1 MNIEEL
7 RTYCLAKAGV
17 TEADIRGY
25 ELDFD
30 DGRWEIDFHA
40 NGAEH
45 DIHTLDCDSTV
56 YYPYKTANDAPEG
69 FVSSYST
76 YDNSGL
82 PAGPIC
88 NPGLEAIKAAIYP
101 SEEGSEY
108 YFFCHDSDG
117 TPYYASTMDEH
128 LMNMAEA
135 GLL

>member
-1 MNIEEL
+1 M
-7 RTYCLAKAGV
+7 TS
-17 TEADIRGY
+17 T
-25 ELDFD
+25 
-30 DGRWEIDFHA
+30 RWTATPQFI
-40 NGAEH
+40 
-45 DIHTLDCDSTV
+45 I
-56 YYPYKTANDAPEG
+56 PYKTANDAPEG

-135 GLL
+135 RPAVTDTTFTITKLPVPFRRILSGKAQMQ

>member
-1 MNIEEL
+1 MISAIL
-7 RTYCLAKAGV
+7 RNRL
-17 TEADIRGY
+17 E
-25 ELDFD
+25 
-30 DGRWEIDFHA
+30 

-82 PAGPIC
+82 RQARSATRVLKLLRRQSIRP
-88 NPGLEAIKAAIYP
+88 
-101 SEEGSEY
+101 EEGSEY